1 MKIFKN
7 SAGFTFAETLAAM
20 LFVAIVI
27 PVAMEGITIANKAG
41 TVANRK
47 WEAAQL
53 ADNLLNEMVI
63 TDDWRYGSS
72 EGDFGEDW
80 PGYKWTLED
89 SAWEDDSMRVV
100 TVIVYYKVQEKEYS
114 VSLSTLVE
122 ETEEE

>member
-1 MKIFKN
+1 MSCTGTMKHFKER
-7 SAGFTFAETLAAM
+7 AGFTFAETLAAM

-63 TDDWRYGSS
+63 TGDWRYESS
-72 EGDFGEDW
+72 EGDFGKEF
-80 PGYKWTLED
+80 PGYKWTLVD
-89 SAWEDDSMRVV
+89 SAWKIM
-100 TVIVYYKVQEKEYS
+100 Q
-114 VSLSTLVE
+114 
-122 ETEEE
+122 